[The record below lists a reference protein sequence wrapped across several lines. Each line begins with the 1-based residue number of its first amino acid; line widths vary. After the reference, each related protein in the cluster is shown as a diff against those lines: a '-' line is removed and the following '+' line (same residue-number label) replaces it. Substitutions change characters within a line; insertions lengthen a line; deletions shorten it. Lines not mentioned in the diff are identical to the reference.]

1 MKFKKFFT
9 VSVLLLLFSG
19 NAAAIGIPT
28 VDYKRL
34 ASLIAKHLPIKQW
47 WEWYNNNFEG
57 GLRPDGKEYRGLIKF
72 DQLLNVNIRG
82 NLENIGPKKFKEL
95 FSDELAEFQNTFL
108 NADYYKSLITEEF
121 KTSLHLA
128 TKKDYDR
135 DVMSATVKMRNK
147 YYANNPTLQAKMD
160 KVLEQKKELYQKLV
174 AMSQAL
180 ESREETDQADND
192 RFKAICDYIDQADKG
207 EDDPN
212 GILIFTPVGNQH
224 ELVSLM
230 AALQNEEIAANRGI
244 LELLRA
250 LNELD
255 VYKDLEKLHE
265 F

>member
-1 MKFKKFFT
+1 MNLKKLFI
-9 VSVLLLLFSG
+9 VSGLFIFLSG
-19 NAAAIGIPT
+19 HATAIGIPT

-57 GLRPDGKEYRGLIKF
+57 GLRPDGTEYAGLIKF
-72 DQLLNVNIRG
+72 DQLLNANIRG
-82 NLENIGPKKFKEL
+82 NLENIGPKMFEEL
-95 FSDELAEFQNTFL
+95 FSDELSEFQNTFL
-108 NADYYKSLITEEF
+108 SADYYKSLLTEEF
-121 KTSLHLA
+121 KTALQLA

-135 DVMSATVKMRNK
+135 DVMSATVRMRNK

-174 AMSQAL
+174 AMSKDIEA
-180 ESREETDQADND
+180 REETDRADND

-224 ELVSLM
+224 ELVMLL
-230 AALQNEEIAANRGI
+230 AALQNEEIIANRGI

>member
-1 MKFKKFFT
+1 MKKA
-9 VSVLLLLFSG
+9 VIALLLLVLLPIKNYS
-19 NAAAIGIPT
+19 IGIPT
-28 VDYKRL
+28 VDIKRL

-82 NLENIGPKKFKEL
+82 NLENIGPKMFEEL
-95 FSDELAEFQNTFL
+95 FGDELAEFQNTFL

-121 KTSLHLA
+121 KAALQLA
-128 TKKDYDR
+128 TKKDYDQ

-147 YYANNPTLQAKMD
+147 YYANNPKLQAKMD
-160 KVLEQKKELYQKLV
+160 RVLEQKNEVYQKLI
-174 AMSQAL
+174 AMSQEIEARDKL
-180 ESREETDQADND
+180 DQEDND

-224 ELVSLM
+224 ELVSIM
-230 AALQNEEIAANRGI
+230 AALQNEEIMVNRGI
-244 LELLRA
+244 LELLRS
-250 LNELD
+250 LNELQI
-255 VYKDLEKLHE
+255 YKELEKLHE